1 MLFIYQYYIRP
12 HFLTLYLLAYSIGY
26 NVYILSLI
34 QTFVHESGHVSK
46 IELQYIFCFSLHNL
60 FQYSHVDMLSPHY
73 HFLVSY
79 LFMWHISSSLV
90 RWHDTVPVPHILF
103 WTAAWCYS
111 YCTFYFQSLL
121 FKCASYYAYGHFWN
135 CGITKLTETYIF
147 ICLSISTWLRVC
159 PTTIQSHWT

>member
-12 HFLTLYLLAYSIGY
+12 HFLTLWDTMSIY
-26 NVYILSLI
+26 YHLFKHLCMSLELF
-34 QTFVHESGHVSK
+34 QT
-46 IELQYIFCFSLHNL
+46 IEFQYIFCFSLHNL

-103 WTAAWCYS
+103 WTAAWCSS

>member
-1 MLFIYQYYIRP
+1 MSIYYHLFK
-12 HFLTLYLLAYSIGY
+12 HLCM
-26 NVYILSLI
+26 SLELF
-34 QTFVHESGHVSK
+34 QT
-46 IELQYIFCFSLHNL
+46 IEFQYIFCFSLHNL

-103 WTAAWCYS
+103 WTAAWCSS

-121 FKCASYYAYGHFWN
+121 LNVLLIMHMVIFEIAESPNWQKPTYLYACPSPHDSGCVQLLFSHIGLKSKIRNWVEIEFFIWQTFK
-135 CGITKLTETYIF
+135 
-147 ICLSISTWLRVC
+147 
-159 PTTIQSHWT
+159 